1 MYFDFLK
8 ALAVAQ
14 DVVNCKT
21 KQKDV
26 FLKLYTSTTQKLTEL
41 ENILF
46 KIQASIPDGGTC
58 IQKYHYKISMISKIV
73 KSQ

>member
-46 KIQASIPDGGTC
+46 KIQASIPDGG